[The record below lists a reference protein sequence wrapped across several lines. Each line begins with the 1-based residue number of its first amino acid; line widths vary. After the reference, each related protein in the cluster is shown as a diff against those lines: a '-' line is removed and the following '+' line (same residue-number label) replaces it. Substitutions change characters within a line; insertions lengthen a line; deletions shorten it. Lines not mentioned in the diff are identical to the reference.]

1 LTREIDLKQIEK
13 RAFASTYQDGL
24 FEILCSIM
32 ILGGSFNLTI
42 TNFFDSSWLVLL
54 FIVYGIVGFLIFF
67 LGKKFITIPRMG
79 VAKFGP
85 KRKSTL
91 RKLLVIT
98 ILSVIATTII
108 LILTINNL
116 LQQSLL
122 SGIGGIVVLSLLIVT
137 LPMSLIA
144 YYLDYNRFF
153 GIALLCGLA
162 WPFDEILRTYLN
174 SPFRALLSYGL
185 VGGSILIIGFIFLFI
200 FMRKYPLPSKE
211 IANGP
216 L

>member
-1 LTREIDLKQIEK
+1 MSDSIDLEEIEK
-13 RAFASTYQDGL
+13 RAFTSTFQDGL
-24 FEILCSIM
+24 VEIFLSIM

-42 TNFFDSSWLVLL
+42 TNFFDSSWFALL
-54 FIVYGIVGFLIFF
+54 FIVYGIAGFLTFF
-67 LGKKFITIPRMG
+67 LGKKFITFPRMG

-85 KRKSTL
+85 KRQSTL
-91 RKLLVIT
+91 RKLLVIL
-98 ILSVIATTII
+98 IVSVIATTII

-122 SGIGGIVVLSLLIVT
+122 SGIGGIVVLSLSIVT

-144 YYLDYNRFF
+144 YYLNYNRFY

-162 WPFDEILRTYLN
+162 WPFDEILRNYLN
-174 SPFRALLSYGL
+174 GPFRALLSYGL
-185 VGGSILIIGFIFLFI
+185 VGGSILIIGLISLFI
-200 FMRKYPLPSKE
+200 FMRKYPLPEKE
-211 IANGP
+211 LANGP